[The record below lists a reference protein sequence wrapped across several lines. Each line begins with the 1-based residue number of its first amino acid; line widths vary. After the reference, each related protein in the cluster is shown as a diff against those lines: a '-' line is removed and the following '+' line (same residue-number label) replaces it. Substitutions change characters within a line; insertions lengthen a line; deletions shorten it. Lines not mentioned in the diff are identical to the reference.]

1 MPELHDQEQL
11 LSQVE
16 MKCSNIIA
24 RHCYCLYH
32 TDYLMKFGKSNRFM
46 SFSKYKILHEDNLP
60 VGEVITQAKLHQGF
74 FDSPIMRIIHEIHGL
89 VTPYSPDIFVVNV
102 FTIPS

>member
-89 VTPYSPDIFVVNV
+89 VKPYSPDIFVVNV